1 MIVIIDAY
9 NVLKQLKKGI
19 ISQEERILFIKK
31 VTTFTRNKQI
41 TMVIVFDGGDCTWP
55 LIDKEQ
61 GLVVVY
67 SGERL
72 SADDYIRQYMKE
84 HKNKESLLVTDDR
97 ELKKNAQMYGI
108 DIIKSLDF
116 YALLSKNNKKIKN
129 DTQKSQNTIKTA
141 LESSI
146 ELDTLMQ
153 STDMSLYATEEN
165 DRSERIPTGFTAS
178 KKERK
183 INKKM
188 KKLL

>member
-9 NVLKQLKKGI
+9 NVIKQLKKGI

-31 VTTFTRNKQI
+31 VATFTKNKQI
-41 TMVIVFDGGDCTWP
+41 TTVIVFDGGDCTWP
-55 LIDKEQ
+55 LINKER

-72 SADDYIRQYMKE
+72 SADDYIRRYMKE

-97 ELKKNAQMYGI
+97 ELKKNAQSYGI
-108 DIIKSLDF
+108 DTIKSLDF
-116 YALLSKNNKKIKN
+116 YALLSKSNKKIKN
-129 DTQKSQNTIKTA
+129 DMQKNQGIIKTA

-146 ELDTLMQ
+146 ELDILMQ
-153 STDMSLYATEEN
+153 STDMSLYTTEEN
-165 DRSERIPTGFTAS
+165 ERSVRIPAGFTVS